1 MERVLTIAI
10 NTYRESVRSK
20 ILYSLFFFAL
30 LMVAVSA
37 FFGSV
42 TIGDQVKVIKDF
54 GLFSISMFT
63 VMYAVISGST
73 LLSKELTQKTIY
85 NILAKPV
92 ARWEFLLGK
101 YLGMLLTGVVMLAL
115 MGSAL
120 SVFVACFEGE
130 FSFSLI
136 QGYIH
141 ILFELVI
148 VCAAT
153 IFFSSVVVTPMLSG
167 FFAFAVFL
175 SGRSVELLHYFIDN
189 GMVSEW
195 GARILQLVYWILPQL
210 QKINIVD
217 RVVYNQN
224 IDYAFMMYC
233 LLYSLGYAGVLLVL
247 SHFIFSRREFA

>member
-1 MERVLTIAI
+1 MERVLTIAM

-37 FFGSV
+37 FFGAV

-63 VMYAVISGST
+63 VLYAVISGST

-101 YLGMLLTGVVMLAL
+101 YLGTLLTGFVMLCL
-115 MGSAL
+115 MGGAL
-120 SVFVACFEGE
+120 SLFLACFDGGL
-130 FSFSLI
+130 SFALF
-136 QGYIH
+136 QGYVH

-167 FFAFAVFL
+167 LFAFGVFL
-175 SGRSVELLHYFIDN
+175 SGRSAELLHYFVDK
-189 GMVSEW
+189 GMVGSL
-195 GARILQLVYWILPQL
+195 GAKFLNVLYWLLPQL
-210 QKINIVD
+210 QKINIAD

-224 IDYAFMMYC
+224 VDYTFMMYC
-233 LLYSLGYAGVLLVL
+233 GVYALGYAGVLLVL
-247 SHFIFSRREFA
+247 SHFIFSRREFV